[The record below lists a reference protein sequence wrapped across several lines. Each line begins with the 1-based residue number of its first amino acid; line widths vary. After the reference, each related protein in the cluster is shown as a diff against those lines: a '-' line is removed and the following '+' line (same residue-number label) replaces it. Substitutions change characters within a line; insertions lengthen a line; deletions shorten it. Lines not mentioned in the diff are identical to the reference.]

1 MLRFRLSDLPASLR
15 QQAERQL
22 SPSKTTKIPPT
33 KKTTSPK
40 GKGKGNKNNTPSLT
54 TAPTTSPTSSPST
67 QVTLPLVSYV
77 PTHIATPPTRIDRSS
92 KMSATEKR
100 YQDNILQGK
109 GRFEA
114 ITLILPGGSRYTPDF
129 LTIEDG
135 IVTLTEVKG
144 SYRLGSQGRAITAFR
159 EAASYYPFFRFVW
172 AEENKSPKGTFTRKT
187 IPALNEAV
195 STSSIVSTSSP
206 TSTKQPYITLEG
218 V

>member
-40 GKGKGNKNNTPSLT
+40 GKDKGNKNNTP
-54 TAPTTSPTSSPST
+54 SPTSSPST
-67 QVTLPLVSYV
+67 QVPLPLVSYV

-187 IPALNEAV
+187 IPAYHESNTQTKL
-195 STSSIVSTSSP
+195 IPSSP
-206 TSTKQPYITLEG
+206 STINPQQ
-218 V
+218 